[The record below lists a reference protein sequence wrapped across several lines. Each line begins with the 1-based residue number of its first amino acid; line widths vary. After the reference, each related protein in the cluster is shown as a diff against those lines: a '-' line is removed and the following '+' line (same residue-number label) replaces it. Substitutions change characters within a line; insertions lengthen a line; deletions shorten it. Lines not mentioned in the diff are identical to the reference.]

1 MRPFISNV
9 TLCNTTLSNLT
20 RMFGAAVRLGV
31 RRGPHKLTGFM
42 MCTLTQR
49 ELDFLA
55 SLKTGWRLLY
65 RRELMRLIRGDIEAG
80 EAQPETRAINWR
92 IISN

>member
-1 MRPFISNV
+1 
-9 TLCNTTLSNLT
+9 
-20 RMFGAAVRLGV
+20 
-31 RRGPHKLTGFM
+31 M

-65 RRELMRLIRGDIEAG
+65 RRELMRLISGDAESRELRPDARPI
-80 EAQPETRAINWR
+80 PWR
-92 IISN
+92 VVSG

>member
-1 MRPFISNV
+1 
-9 TLCNTTLSNLT
+9 
-20 RMFGAAVRLGV
+20 
-31 RRGPHKLTGFM
+31 M

-65 RRELMRLIRGDIEAG
+65 RRELARLLKGDAEPG
-80 EAQPETRAINWR
+80 EVQPQTRPIVWR
-92 IISN
+92 VVSGLSQESVSIQDKPVWWNRHS

>member
-1 MRPFISNV
+1 
-9 TLCNTTLSNLT
+9 
-20 RMFGAAVRLGV
+20 
-31 RRGPHKLTGFM
+31 M

-65 RRELMRLIRGDIEAG
+65 RRELIRLIRGGAEAG
-80 EAQPETRAINWR
+80 EARPETRPIVWR
-92 IISN
+92 VVSG